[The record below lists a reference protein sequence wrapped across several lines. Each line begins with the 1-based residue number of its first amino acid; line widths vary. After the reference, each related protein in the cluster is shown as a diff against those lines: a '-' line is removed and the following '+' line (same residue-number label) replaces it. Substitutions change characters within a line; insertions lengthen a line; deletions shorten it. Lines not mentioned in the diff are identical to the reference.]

1 MKIDCLNYKRRIL
14 LKFERKKKEE
24 KSWLGIEIVKLKK
37 NERIFFL
44 GNPFSSFHTFTH
56 YIKEL
61 NILLHTIKSSVL
73 EFSLLKF
80 FIQF

>member
-37 NERIFFL
+37 NERIFF
-44 GNPFSSFHTFTH
+44 
-56 YIKEL
+56 
-61 NILLHTIKSSVL
+61 
-73 EFSLLKF
+73 
-80 FIQF
+80 